1 MSQVRPAL
9 KNKVNIVLNVHINR
23 KAYATTISVVIVS
36 GPASVVCVC
45 GPSDIVSTA
54 IAVSVSG
61 PASEPQTVL
70 RWFSPGQSQAQA
82 ALGDPH

>member
-1 MSQVRPAL
+1 MSGPDSDTTASVVTVSGPASD
-9 KNKVNIVLNVHINR
+9 
-23 KAYATTISVVIVS
+23 TTSSVVIVS
-36 GPASVVCVC
+36 GPASVVSVC

-61 PASEPQTVL
+61 PASEPLTVL
-70 RWFSPGQSQAQA
+70 RWFSLGQSQAHA